1 MRRNAFTLIEMMIAI
16 SLFAVVMI
24 FLYQAMATVD
34 KSNIFYTKRLQ
45 EITTQ
50 QSLYKTIYLDL
61 ALSQPKTGQIEN
73 ISKEE
78 DMVFMQTSHVIH
90 THIMPYVV
98 YFVKDKHLYRVES
111 ANKLTYPFESN
122 INAIV
127 DDFGPVVNFRV
138 YKNSTH
144 FLLHININ
152 GKDDNLMKIHQLNAL

>member
-34 KSNIFYTKRLQ
+34 KSNIFYTKRLK

-78 DMVFMQTSHVIH
+78 DMVFMQTSHVLH
-90 THIMPYVV
+90 THVMPYVV

-111 ANKLTYPFESN
+111 TNKLTYPFESN

-127 DDFGPVVNFRV
+127 DDFGPVINFRV

-152 GKDDNLMKIHQLNAL
+152 GKDDNLMKIRQLNAL

>member
-34 KSNIFYTKRLQ
+34 KSNIFYTKRLK

-78 DMVFMQTSHVIH
+78 DMVFMQTSHVLH
-90 THIMPYVV
+90 THVMPYVV

-127 DDFGPVVNFRV
+127 DDFGPVINFRV

-152 GKDDNLMKIHQLNAL
+152 GKDDNLMKIRQLNAL

>member
-34 KSNIFYTKRLQ
+34 KSNRFYTKRLE

-61 ALSQPKTGQIEN
+61 ALSQPTATQIES
-73 ISKEE
+73 ISKEV
-78 DMVFMQTSHVIH
+78 DMVFIQTAHVVH
-90 THIMPYVV
+90 THVMPYVV

-127 DDFGPVVNFRV
+127 DDFGPVVKFRV

-152 GKDDNLMKIHQLNAL
+152 GKDDNLMKIRQLNAL

>member
-1 MRRNAFTLIEMMIAI
+1 MIAI

-34 KSNIFYTKRLQ
+34 KSNVFYTKRLK

-50 QSLYKTIYLDL
+50 QALFKTIYLDL
-61 ALSQPKTGQIEN
+61 ALSQPKTGQIES
-73 ISKEE
+73 ISKKE
-78 DMVFMQTSHVIH
+78 DMVFMQTAHVIH
-90 THIMPYVV
+90 THVMPYVV

-127 DDFGPVVNFRV
+127 DDFGPVEKFRV

-144 FLLHININ
+144 FLLDININ
-152 GKDDNLMKIHQLNAL
+152 GKDENLMKIRQLNAL

>member
-34 KSNIFYTKRLQ
+34 KSNVFYTKRLE

-50 QSLYKTIYLDL
+50 QSLFKTIYLDL
-61 ALSQPKTGQIEN
+61 ALSQPKTGQIES

-90 THIMPYVV
+90 THVMPYVV

-127 DDFGPVVNFRV
+127 DDFGPVEKFRV

-144 FLLHININ
+144 FLLYININ
-152 GKDDNLMKIHQLNAL
+152 GKDDNLMKIRQLNAL

>member
-1 MRRNAFTLIEMMIAI
+1 MIAI

-34 KSNIFYTKRLQ
+34 QSNIFYTKRLK
-45 EITTQ
+45 EITIQ

-61 ALSQPKTGQIEN
+61 ALSQPKTGQIES

-78 DMVFMQTSHVIH
+78 DMVFIQTAHVIH
-90 THIMPYVV
+90 THVMPYVV

-127 DDFGPVVNFRV
+127 DDFGAVEKFRV

-152 GKDDNLMKIHQLNAL
+152 GKDDDLMKIRQLNAL

>member
-34 KSNIFYTKRLQ
+34 KSNIFYTKRLK

-78 DMVFMQTSHVIH
+78 DMVFMQTSHVLH
-90 THIMPYVV
+90 THVMPYVV

-111 ANKLTYPFESN
+111 TNKLTYPFESN
-122 INAIV
+122 INAII
-127 DDFGPVVNFRV
+127 DDFGPVINFRV

-152 GKDDNLMKIHQLNAL
+152 GKDDNLMKIRQLNAL